1 MLLGD
6 SDSSLEGMAV
16 ADAKDNLGETP
27 YDWAVGA
34 AQVEA
39 AEMLRSTAE
48 IGAATTIRRPEMGS
62 AASGS
67 SGQQQ
72 QQEGSVSPRLGPI
85 SPDQPVG
92 YFPEF
97 YGKRSGLDSSII
109 GVNIGQREA

>member
-1 MLLGD
+1 M
-6 SDSSLEGMAV
+6 

-39 AEMLRSTAE
+39 AEVLRSTAE